1 MKHQTL
7 QSAIV
12 SLGLALIIACLAHQ
26 SVKATDTWT
35 RVNSKHFTLI
45 GNASEKD
52 IRQVATRLEQ
62 FRDVFTR
69 LLSRAKF
76 DSAVPTTVIVF
87 KSMSS
92 YKPFNPKGY
101 AGYFQKGTD
110 VNYITLAA
118 DERESAFA
126 VIYHEYVHIMLD
138 NTTGNL
144 PAWFNEGLAEYYS
157 TFLIEDDI
165 KVHVGE
171 LIPDHLQTL
180 RGAKLYPL
188 RALFAINHDSPEFDE
203 GKKRGMFYAESWAL
217 VHYLML
223 GSNGQRVD
231 QLGKYLD
238 LIAANTSIE
247 EAFKLAFQTEM
258 ESLEKE
264 LRRYVESETFHVQ
277 FATFRKKLEFDK
289 EFKSSP
295 VSEAE
300 AEGYLGDL
308 LVHTHNLAAAE
319 ARLQHA
325 VALDAQVSMAQAS
338 LGMLRIR
345 QGRFSEA
352 KTMLGQAVA
361 DRSSNYLTHYYYA
374 YALCQEGVGGLG
386 DVTSYPPETVK
397 IVRAELKRAI
407 ELNPDY
413 TESHYLLAFVNMV
426 AGDQLDDAAES
437 LRTAIKLSPGR
448 QDLVMQLGQL
458 YFRQDKFD
466 QAIQTLQPLRNSQ
479 DSSLQ
484 KQADILIRSIEL
496 LQKKAADGNASR
508 ASEGQVQPAVT
519 PRGTTA
525 SAENN
530 DKSKTPRSE
539 SDDLL
544 EMLRSL
550 KAGEHRLQGTF
561 LRLDCDNRG
570 IAYFIVQA
578 SNGVHKIR
586 ATVLDRVLFR
596 TFVASPQEMTCGIR
610 KNPENVVLTYRPSTD
625 SKDAL
630 SKIDGEAVAVELMPA
645 DFRLKQ

>member
-7 QSAIV
+7 RSVVV
-12 SLGLALIIACLAHQ
+12 SFGLVLLITGLADQPAQA
-26 SVKATDTWT
+26 ADTWT
-35 RVNSKHFTLI
+35 RVRSKNFILV
-45 GNASEKD
+45 GNAGEKD
-52 IRQVATRLEQ
+52 IRQVANRLEQ

-69 LLSRAKF
+69 LLSLAKF
-76 DSAVPTTVIVF
+76 DSPVPTTVIVF
-87 KSMSS
+87 KSMNS

-101 AGYFQKGTD
+101 AGYFQKGPD

-171 LIPDHLQTL
+171 LIPDHLHTL
-180 RGAKLYPL
+180 NKGKLYPL
-188 RALFAINHDSPEFDE
+188 KTLFAVNHDSPEFDE

-231 QLGKYLD
+231 QLGKYLE
-238 LIAANTSIE
+238 LIAANTSTE
-247 EAFKLAFQTEM
+247 EAFKLAFKTDM

-264 LRRYVESETFHVQ
+264 LRRYVQSETFRVQ
-277 FATFRKKLEFDK
+277 FATFKKKLEFEK

-308 LVHTHNLAAAE
+308 LLHTHQLNAAE
-319 ARLQHA
+319 TRLQQ
-325 VALDAQVSMAQAS
+325 ALTLDPQVSMAQAS
-338 LGMLRIR
+338 LGMVRIR

-352 KTMLGQAVA
+352 KKMLGQAVA

-374 YALCQEGVGGLG
+374 YALCQEGVGGFSG
-386 DVTSYPPETVK
+386 VTSYPPETVK

-413 TESHYLLAFVNMV
+413 PESHYLLAFVNIV
-426 AGDQLDDAAES
+426 AGDQLDQAAES
-437 LRTAIKLSPGR
+437 LKTALKLSPGR
-448 QDLVMQLGQL
+448 QDLVMELGRL

-466 QAIQTLQPLRNSQ
+466 LAIQTLQPLRNSQ
-479 DSSLQ
+479 DSSLL
-484 KQADILIRSIEL
+484 KEADILIQSIER
-496 LQKKAADGNASR
+496 LQKQAASNRVSEAPAAS
-508 ASEGQVQPAVT
+508 AVT
-519 PRGTTA
+519 PREPAAAT
-525 SAENN
+525 ENP
-530 DKSKTPRSE
+530 DKQKAPRSE

-550 KAGEHRLQGTF
+550 KTGEQRMQGTF
-561 LRLDCDNRG
+561 VRLDCDNRG
-570 IAYFIVQA
+570 IAYFIIQR
-578 SNGVHKIR
+578 SDGVHKVR
-586 ATVLDRVLFR
+586 AAVLDSVLFR
-596 TFVASPQEMTCGIR
+596 TFVASPQEMMCGVR

-625 SKDAL
+625 PKDVRP
-630 SKIDGEAVAVELMPA
+630 KIDGDAVAVELMPA
-645 DFRLKQ
+645 DFKLKP